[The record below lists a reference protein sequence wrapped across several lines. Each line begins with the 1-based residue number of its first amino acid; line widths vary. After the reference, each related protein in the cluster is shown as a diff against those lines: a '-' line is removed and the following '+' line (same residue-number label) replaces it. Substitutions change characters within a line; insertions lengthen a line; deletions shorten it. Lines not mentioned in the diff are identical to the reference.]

1 MKTRRGRETLVA
13 QIAEMTTEP
22 TGGSFDIK
30 IDAEKVKKI
39 LARDNDPMFVTLQ
52 IAREGV
58 SKNGRRYTAEV
69 MQQIADQINGKHPD
83 AYKGH
88 LTDEERA
95 HKTPDPETVWL
106 GATVMKD
113 KDGRT
118 AVYAK
123 GYVMPYAKRRRTIL
137 QTAAD
142 LGKNVAVS
150 IFGTAKGA
158 KYNREHKAYDIEGID
173 IESVDWARPGSE
185 GIPNDGT
192 LILASEMHDA
202 KNNNPQEDDM
212 TREDVLKSATADEL
226 AAHNPDLVKEMA
238 DAAVADA
245 TAPLVKIGEMV
256 GADKDNDAETKIA
269 EMQSQLNGY
278 QLSDALNKRVASR
291 SARPVIKK
299 LVLKEMKSGES
310 IDSTVERVLQTS
322 QAQAIIKETTANT
335 PVNPTNDAKSQPTA
349 RKFTNVRK

>member
-13 QIAEMTTEP
+13 QIAEMTTEAA
-22 TGGSFDIK
+22 GGSFDIQ

-39 LARDNDPMFVTLQ
+39 LARDSDPMFVTLQ

-58 SKNGRRYTAEV
+58 SKNGRRYSADT
-69 MQQIADQINGKHPD
+69 MQQIADQINDKHPD

-88 LTDEERA
+88 LSDAERA
-95 HKTPDPETVWL
+95 TKTPDPETVWL
-106 GATVMKD
+106 GATVMED

-123 GYVMPYAKRRRTIL
+123 GYVMPYAKKRRTIL

-158 KYNREHKAYDIEGID
+158 KYSKEHKAYDIEGID

-192 LILASEMHDA
+192 LILAAEMHNA
-202 KNNNPQEDDM
+202 KNNDPQEDDM
-212 TREDVLKSATADEL
+212 TREEVLQTATADEL
-226 AAHNPDLVKEMA
+226 AQHNPTLVQEMA
-238 DAAVADA
+238 DAAITDA

-256 GADKDNDAETKIA
+256 GADDENNAEARIA
-269 EMQSQLNGY
+269 EMQTELSGY
-278 QLSDALNKRVASR
+278 QLGEALNKRVASR

-299 LVLKEMKSGES
+299 MVLAEMKSGES

-322 QAQAIIKETTANT
+322 QAQAIIKETAGN
-335 PVNPTNDAKSQPTA
+335 PHVNPTNDAKSQPTA